1 MLFAPLA
8 GNAQSRNFKLTQ
20 GLEIQYNILRT
31 LATEYVDT
39 VDFAKLINYGIDA
52 MLQSIDPYTEYV
64 PEEDSESI
72 EMLTTASYGGI
83 GATIRKDSLGVMIMQ
98 TYEGS
103 PAIRYN
109 IEPGDIILKIDG
121 VDCSTLTVDE
131 CSKRMRGNPGT
142 HVKFLIKK
150 GRTGKNEE
158 IVVTRDK
165 VHTSDVPYFGML
177 TLPSNLEALISRY
190 DTCKI
195 PNASSVYAPFAS
207 GTPATQSPSPELP
220 GVFSEAPATAHNSA
234 SPSSSRTDN
243 ISSESSSS
251 SGSVQAPAETS
262 VSKSRAI
269 SNPSPDNSSFGIPT
283 GYIKLSSF
291 TLNGSE
297 DVRKA
302 LISLKEQGAQRIIL
316 DLRGNGGGLM
326 DEATDIVSLFE
337 PKGTLVA
344 TARGRGEGSSFS
356 CVTDKAPVDTLI
368 PLMVLVSSSSASSS
382 EIVAGALQDLDRA
395 LVVGTRTYGKG
406 LVQSFRPVGY
416 NGKLKLTISK
426 YYTPS
431 GRCIQIMDYAHRN
444 SDGSVGSIPD
454 SLKKAFQTKHGR
466 TVYDGGGIT
475 PDIEIKPDSY
485 SRPALALSLSGI
497 LEEYAVQFYSLNPDI
512 PAFLPT
518 HSSEPE
524 ASKPEASKP
533 GNVSTSHIN
542 VTSGNVA
549 SGNVTSGNVASGNV
563 ASGNVASGNVTSGNV
578 TSGNLSRTSDDIAS
592 AGGFKMTDAQWEDFV
607 KYAATRKFDHR
618 SASEIVFEQLVRE
631 AKEEG
636 TYESNKEAYDLL
648 ASKVKL
654 TKEQAIEQNRKEI
667 QPLVE
672 EEIIQKYVLTAP
684 RIRHMLDNDSQLWKA
699 LSSWK

>member
-1 MLFAPLA
+1 MNVFVATVGAIVLLLSPSFR

-52 MLQSIDPYTEYV
+52 MLQSIDPYTEFV
-64 PEEDSESI
+64 PEENSETI
-72 EMLTTASYGGI
+72 EMMTTASYGGI
-83 GATIRKDSLGVMIMQ
+83 GATIRKDTLGVMIMQ

-121 VDCSTLTVDE
+121 TPCNTLTVDE

-142 HVKFLIKK
+142 QVTFLIKK

-165 VHTSDVPYFGML
+165 VHTSDVPYFGL
-177 TLPSNLEALISRY
+177 LEAP
-190 DTCKI
+190 DTLKI
-195 PNASSVYAPFAS
+195 C
-207 GTPATQSPSPELP
+207 
-220 GVFSEAPATAHNSA
+220 
-234 SPSSSRTDN
+234 
-243 ISSESSSS
+243 
-251 SGSVQAPAETS
+251 
-262 VSKSRAI
+262 
-269 SNPSPDNSSFGIPT
+269 PT

-302 LISLKEQGAQRIIL
+302 LISLKDQGAQRIIL

-326 DEATDIVSLFE
+326 DEATDIVSLFV

-344 TARGRGEGSSFS
+344 TARGRGEGANFS

-395 LVVGTRTYGKG
+395 LIVGTRTYGKG

-416 NGKLKLTISK
+416 NGKLKLTIAK

-431 GRCIQIMDYAHRN
+431 GRCIQILDYAHRN
-444 SDGSVGSIPD
+444 PDGSVGSVPD

-475 PDIEIKPDSY
+475 PDIEIKPETY

-497 LEEYAVQFYSLNPDI
+497 LEEYAVDFYTRNPDF
-512 PAFLPT
+512 PD
-518 HSSEPE
+518 
-524 ASKPEASKP
+524 
-533 GNVSTSHIN
+533 GV
-542 VTSGNVA
+542 
-549 SGNVTSGNVASGNV
+549 
-563 ASGNVASGNVTSGNV
+563 
-578 TSGNLSRTSDDIAS
+578 
-592 AGGFKMTDAQWEDFV
+592 FKMTDAQWEDFV
-607 KYAATRKFDHR
+607 KYAATKKFDHR

-636 TYESNKEAYDLL
+636 LYEQNKEAYDLL
-648 ASKVKL
+648 ESKVKL
-654 TKEQAIEQNRKEI
+654 TKEEAINQNREEI

-672 EEIIQKYVLTAP
+672 EDIIQKYQLTAP
-684 RIRHMLDNDSQLWKA
+684 RIRHMLDYDSQLWKA
-699 LSSWK
+699 VSSWR

>member
-1 MLFAPLA
+1 MFLSLAAAVVLLLLAPQA
-8 GNAQSRNFKLTQ
+8 SNAQSRNFKLTQ

-64 PEEDSESI
+64 PEENSESI
-72 EMLTTASYGGI
+72 EMMTTASYGGI

-98 TYEGS
+98 AYENS

-142 HVKFLIKK
+142 QVKFLIKK
-150 GRTGKNEE
+150 GRTGQIAER
-158 IVVTRDK
+158 VVTRDK

-190 DTCKI
+190 DTCNI
-195 PNASSVYAPFAS
+195 ATASSVF
-207 GTPATQSPSPELP
+207 
-220 GVFSEAPATAHNSA
+220 
-234 SPSSSRTDN
+234 PSSVADANWSAL
-243 ISSESSSS
+243 E
-251 SGSVQAPAETS
+251 
-262 VSKSRAI
+262 
-269 SNPSPDNSSFGIPT
+269 IPT

-302 LISLKEQGAQRIIL
+302 LISLKDQGAQRIIL

-326 DEATDIVSLFE
+326 DEATDIVSLFV

-368 PLMVLVSSSSASSS
+368 PLMVIVGSSSASSS

-395 LVVGTRTYGKG
+395 LIVGTRTYGKG

-416 NGKLKLTISK
+416 NGKLKLTIAK

-444 SDGSVGSIPD
+444 SDGSVGTVPD
-454 SLKKAFQTKHGR
+454 SLKQAFQTKHGR

-512 PAFLPT
+512 PAFL
-518 HSSEPE
+518 SN
-524 ASKPEASKP
+524 
-533 GNVSTSHIN
+533 GM
-542 VTSGNVA
+542 
-549 SGNVTSGNVASGNV
+549 
-563 ASGNVASGNVTSGNV
+563 
-578 TSGNLSRTSDDIAS
+578 SDDISS
-592 AGGFKMTDAQWEDFV
+592 AGSFRMTDAQWEDFV
-607 KYAATRKFDHR
+607 KYAAARKFDHR

-636 TYESNKEAYDLL
+636 LYEQDKEAYDLL

-654 TKEQAIEQNRKEI
+654 TKEQAIEQNREEI
-667 QPLVE
+667 QPLLE
-672 EEIIQKYVLTAP
+672 EDIIQKYKLTAP
-684 RIRHMLDNDSQLWKA
+684 RIRHMLDYDSQLWKA
-699 LSSWK
+699 LSSWH

>member
-1 MLFAPLA
+1 MTSLNSPSASYSSLGASRSSVHRHIFLSFAAAVALLLFAPLS

-39 VDFAKLINYGIDA
+39 VDFAKLMNYGIDA

-103 PAIRYN
+103 PAIRYS

-121 VDCSTLTVDE
+121 VDCSSLTVDE

-142 HVKFLIKK
+142 QVTFLIKK
-150 GRTGKNEE
+150 GRTGKIVET
-158 IVVTRDK
+158 VVTRDK
-165 VHTSDVPYFGML
+165 VHTSDVPYFGL
-177 TLPSNLEALISRY
+177 L
-190 DTCKI
+190 
-195 PNASSVYAPFAS
+195 
-207 GTPATQSPSPELP
+207 
-220 GVFSEAPATAHNSA
+220 
-234 SPSSSRTDN
+234 
-243 ISSESSSS
+243 
-251 SGSVQAPAETS
+251 QAPDTLD
-262 VSKSRAI
+262 VV
-269 SNPSPDNSSFGIPT
+269 PT

-302 LISLKEQGAQRIIL
+302 LISLKDQGAQRIIL

-326 DEATDIVSLFE
+326 DEATDIVSLFV

-416 NGKLKLTISK
+416 NGKLKLTIAK

-444 SDGSVGSIPD
+444 SDGSVGSVPD

-475 PDIEIKPDSY
+475 PDIEIKPEAY

-497 LEEYAVQFYSLNPDI
+497 LEEYAVDFYTRNPDI
-512 PAFLPT
+512 PAL
-518 HSSEPE
+518 SSGS
-524 ASKPEASKP
+524 SKTETSK
-533 GNVSTSHIN
+533 
-542 VTSGNVA
+542 
-549 SGNVTSGNVASGNV
+549 
-563 ASGNVASGNVTSGNV
+563 
-578 TSGNLSRTSDDIAS
+578 TSDISPSPSNGLSEVIAKTS
-592 AGGFKMTDAQWEDFV
+592 TFKMTDAQWEDFV

-636 TYESNKEAYDLL
+636 LYEQDKEAYDLL
-648 ASKVKL
+648 ESKVKL
-654 TKEQAIEQNRKEI
+654 TKEQAIEQNRDEI

-672 EEIIQKYVLTAP
+672 EEIVQKYQLTGA
-684 RIRHMLDNDSQLWKA
+684 RIRHMLDYDSQLWKA

>member
-1 MLFAPLA
+1 
-8 GNAQSRNFKLTQ
+8 
-20 GLEIQYNILRT
+20 
-31 LATEYVDT
+31 
-39 VDFAKLINYGIDA
+39 
-52 MLQSIDPYTEYV
+52 
-64 PEEDSESI
+64 
-72 EMLTTASYGGI
+72 
-83 GATIRKDSLGVMIMQ
+83 
-98 TYEGS
+98 
-103 PAIRYN
+103 
-109 IEPGDIILKIDG
+109 
-121 VDCSTLTVDE
+121 
-131 CSKRMRGNPGT
+131 MRGNPGT
-142 HVKFLIKK
+142 QVKFLIKK

-165 VHTSDVPYFGML
+165 VHTSDVPYYGML
-177 TLPSNLEALISRY
+177 TLPSGIEALLSQY

-207 GTPATQSPSPELP
+207 SAME
-220 GVFSEAPATAHNSA
+220 NSA
-234 SPSSSRTDN
+234 F
-243 ISSESSSS
+243 E
-251 SGSVQAPAETS
+251 
-262 VSKSRAI
+262 
-269 SNPSPDNSSFGIPT
+269 IPT

-302 LISLKEQGAQRIIL
+302 LISLKDQGAQRIIL

-326 DEATDIVSLFE
+326 DEATDIVSLFV

-416 NGKLKLTISK
+416 NGKLKLTIAK

-444 SDGSVGSIPD
+444 SDGSVGTVPD
-454 SLKKAFQTKHGR
+454 SLKQAFQTRHGR

-475 PDIEIKPDSY
+475 PDIEIKPEAY

-497 LEEYAVQFYSLNPDI
+497 LEEYAVDFYTRNPDI
-512 PAFLPT
+512 PAL
-518 HSSEPE
+518 SSGS
-524 ASKPEASKP
+524 SKTEVSK
-533 GNVSTSHIN
+533 
-542 VTSGNVA
+542 
-549 SGNVTSGNVASGNV
+549 
-563 ASGNVASGNVTSGNV
+563 
-578 TSGNLSRTSDDIAS
+578 TSDISPSHLGGLSEDHTKTGVSASPSNGLSEDIA
-592 AGGFKMTDAQWEDFV
+592 GVFKMTDAQWEDFV
-607 KYAATRKFDHR
+607 KYAAKRKFDHR

-636 TYESNKEAYDLL
+636 TYEQNKEAYDLL
-648 ASKVKL
+648 ESKVKL
-654 TKEQAIEQNRKEI
+654 TKEQAIEQNRDEI

-672 EEIIQKYVLTAP
+672 EEIVQKYQLTAA
-684 RIRHMLDNDSQLWKA
+684 RIRHMLDYDSQLWKA
-699 LSSWK
+699 LSYWK

>member
-1 MLFAPLA
+1 MKRNSFYDMIHGKSRLNVFVATVGAIVLLLSPSFR

-52 MLQSIDPYTEYV
+52 MLQSIDPYTEFV
-64 PEEDSESI
+64 PEENSETI
-72 EMLTTASYGGI
+72 EMMTTASYGGI
-83 GATIRKDSLGVMIMQ
+83 GATIRKDTLGVMIMQ

-121 VDCSTLTVDE
+121 TPCNTLTVDE

-142 HVKFLIKK
+142 QVTFLIKK

-165 VHTSDVPYFGML
+165 VHTSDVPYFGL
-177 TLPSNLEALISRY
+177 L
-190 DTCKI
+190 
-195 PNASSVYAPFAS
+195 
-207 GTPATQSPSPELP
+207 
-220 GVFSEAPATAHNSA
+220 
-234 SPSSSRTDN
+234 
-243 ISSESSSS
+243 
-251 SGSVQAPAETS
+251 QAPDTL
-262 VSKSRAI
+262 KI
-269 SNPSPDNSSFGIPT
+269 CPT

-302 LISLKEQGAQRIIL
+302 LISLKDQGAQRIIL

-326 DEATDIVSLFE
+326 DEATDIVSLFV

-344 TARGRGEGSSFS
+344 TARGRGEGANFS

-395 LVVGTRTYGKG
+395 LIVGTRTYGKG

-416 NGKLKLTISK
+416 NGKLKLTIAK

-431 GRCIQIMDYAHRN
+431 GRCIQILDYAHRN
-444 SDGSVGSIPD
+444 PDGSVGSVPD

-475 PDIEIKPDSY
+475 PDIEIKPETY

-497 LEEYAVQFYSLNPDI
+497 LEEYAVDFYTRNPDF
-512 PAFLPT
+512 PD
-518 HSSEPE
+518 
-524 ASKPEASKP
+524 
-533 GNVSTSHIN
+533 GV
-542 VTSGNVA
+542 
-549 SGNVTSGNVASGNV
+549 
-563 ASGNVASGNVTSGNV
+563 
-578 TSGNLSRTSDDIAS
+578 
-592 AGGFKMTDAQWEDFV
+592 FKMTDAQWEDFV
-607 KYAATRKFDHR
+607 KYAATKKFDHR

-636 TYESNKEAYDLL
+636 LYEQNKEAYDLL
-648 ASKVKL
+648 ESKVKL
-654 TKEQAIEQNRKEI
+654 TKEEAINQNREEI

-672 EEIIQKYVLTAP
+672 EDIIQKYQLTAP
-684 RIRHMLDNDSQLWKA
+684 RIRHMLDYDSQLWKA
-699 LSSWK
+699 VSSWR

>member
-1 MLFAPLA
+1 MKRNSFYDMIHGKSRLNVFVATVGAIVLLLSPSFR

-52 MLQSIDPYTEYV
+52 MLQSIDPYTEFV
-64 PEEDSESI
+64 PEENSETI
-72 EMLTTASYGGI
+72 EMMTTASYGGI

-121 VDCSTLTVDE
+121 TPCNTLTVDE

-142 HVKFLIKK
+142 QVTFLIKK

-165 VHTSDVPYFGML
+165 VHTSDVPYFGL
-177 TLPSNLEALISRY
+177 L
-190 DTCKI
+190 
-195 PNASSVYAPFAS
+195 
-207 GTPATQSPSPELP
+207 
-220 GVFSEAPATAHNSA
+220 
-234 SPSSSRTDN
+234 
-243 ISSESSSS
+243 
-251 SGSVQAPAETS
+251 QAPDTL
-262 VSKSRAI
+262 KI
-269 SNPSPDNSSFGIPT
+269 CPT

-302 LISLKEQGAQRIIL
+302 LISLKDQGAQRIIL

-326 DEATDIVSLFE
+326 DEATDIVSLFV

-344 TARGRGEGSSFS
+344 TARGRGEGANFS

-395 LVVGTRTYGKG
+395 LIVGTRTYGKG

-416 NGKLKLTISK
+416 NGKLKLTIAK

-431 GRCIQIMDYAHRN
+431 GRCIQILDYAHRN
-444 SDGSVGSIPD
+444 PDGSVGSVPD

-475 PDIEIKPDSY
+475 PDIEIKPETY

-497 LEEYAVQFYSLNPDI
+497 LEEYAVDFYTRNPDF
-512 PAFLPT
+512 PD
-518 HSSEPE
+518 
-524 ASKPEASKP
+524 
-533 GNVSTSHIN
+533 GV
-542 VTSGNVA
+542 
-549 SGNVTSGNVASGNV
+549 
-563 ASGNVASGNVTSGNV
+563 
-578 TSGNLSRTSDDIAS
+578 
-592 AGGFKMTDAQWEDFV
+592 FKMTDAQWEDFV
-607 KYAATRKFDHR
+607 KYAATKKFDHR

-636 TYESNKEAYDLL
+636 LYEQNKEAYDLL
-648 ASKVKL
+648 ESKVKL
-654 TKEQAIEQNRKEI
+654 TKEEAINQNREEI

-672 EEIIQKYVLTAP
+672 EDIIQKYQLTAP
-684 RIRHMLDNDSQLWKA
+684 RIRHMLDYDSQLWKA
-699 LSSWK
+699 VSSWR